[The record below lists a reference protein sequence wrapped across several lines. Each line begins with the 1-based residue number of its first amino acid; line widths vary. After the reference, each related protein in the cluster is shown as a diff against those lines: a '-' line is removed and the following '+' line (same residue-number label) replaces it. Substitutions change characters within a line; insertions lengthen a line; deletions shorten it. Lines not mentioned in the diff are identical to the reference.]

1 MGYLEM
7 VAALKQLI
15 YGASRPYTRVE
26 SRFSSHTGRIVS
38 AISHRWVIM
47 RKGQCIPLEPLYRS
61 PKMSFWKIFS
71 LGQLL
76 RSTDPEDIAT
86 IYTYDALGRLT
97 RRVHPDA
104 GATHYSYDPAGNLIA
119 EENPLGQIF
128 YDYTYYRL
136 AGKRYGNMSGND
148 VIYEYGTEG
157 TATGLPVRINDGSGV
172 LTLEYDA
179 MGNVSKSV
187 RVSSV
192 PTSGIAFAF
201 THSFLYDSWGRML
214 QMTYPDGESVH
225 YEYNRAGDLLRM
237 YGEKNNHSRIYIDD
251 IGYNKYGQRTHVD
264 YGNGARTEYSY
275 DPLRRLDRLRS
286 RDAHN
291 RILQEIGYSYDRVSN
306 ITQTRNTASV
316 IDGMGGAFENNYVYD
331 GLDRLVYA
339 FGDSREGH
347 AVDYKLDEMRYSAS
361 GRVGSK
367 IQWWSTEAGHGAQH
381 LVYGYVA
388 SGEKPH
394 APRLIA
400 DHATDSRYG
409 LQWDPAGNLIQVI
422 AHGDAPA
429 FAARFHYWTEDNR
442 LHTVADDR
450 SYSYYAYDHT
460 GQRVLKLTGAS
471 DQLDINA
478 DFLRTHTVLT
488 EPTLYPSPYIVLSN
502 HGYTK
507 HYYAGSERVAAR
519 IGGGN
524 LDHDTAC
531 IVADEEATERADR
544 LFDWCLRQVKETA
557 IAPLDL
563 SSLDIRTID
572 GDRMDAPWWL
582 DEAPAGL
589 EAGLKLNVWKLLHAM
604 DLLSSPSTVPPDT
617 DDEPDVY
624 FYHSDHLGSA
634 SWITEAG
641 GKPVQH
647 IQYLPYGEPFVNQHP
662 VGYQE
667 RYTFTGKERDEETG
681 YSYFGAR
688 YMDHELMTMWLSAD
702 PMADKYPSISPYAY
716 CAWNPV
722 KLVDPDG
729 REVYITGDAAE
740 QATSQL
746 SSKGIK
752 VSRDER
758 TGKLS
763 YTKTG
768 EELTASDNQLI
779 AAIDSKDV
787 KVNVN
792 ATNALK
798 VPFEDISVDNSER
811 TGQFQGVIVSD
822 CDNRIANTKQLVN
835 PATCEKRDK
844 KCKVLLGTS
853 MRHEITESYQAG
865 LICIDEGISCS
876 PSWSEFNGFTIR
888 ESVVDGKKSVYRRA
902 HERATKQAMDILKE
916 RVRYKKSQAKANAR
930 ARAEMNA
937 RLMQNNNTLF
947 P

>member
-647 IQYLPYGEPFVNQHP
+647 IQYLPYGEPFVNQR
-662 VGYQE
+662 VSGYNE
-667 RYTFTGKERDEETG
+667 RFTFTGKERDEETG

-688 YMDHELMTMWLSAD
+688 YMDHELMTMWLSVD
-702 PMADKYPSISPYAY
+702 PLSDKYPSISPYNY
-716 CAWNPV
+716 CLWNPV

-729 REVYITGDAAE
+729 RDVWEVDENGYVKRTGDDGGTKKQTVKYANGNTATFRGARYHKVMSDLSTADANDVSSSYGGENMQSAYANVFKSMADNTNVEWAMHRYKDNHYALGTKHNETLSPDSFNMSKGRQNDKTLVALIHSHPMLGRPTTIAE
-740 QATSQL
+740 QI
-746 SSKGIK
+746 SSMGYLYSIDKIDGDAKNK
-752 VSRDER
+752 VYNIPHV
-758 TGKLS
+758 S
-763 YTKTG
+763 YYTYF
-768 EELTASDNQLI
+768 
-779 AAIDSKDV
+779 
-787 KVNVN
+787 
-792 ATNALK
+792 
-798 VPFEDISVDNSER
+798 PR
-811 TGQFQGVIVSD
+811 
-822 CDNRIANTKQLVN
+822 TKQLWSVGYYR
-835 PATCEKRDK
+835 PAYIRNIGSAADFFF
-844 KCKVLLGTS
+844 GT
-853 MRHEITESYQAG
+853 
-865 LICIDEGISCS
+865 
-876 PSWSEFNGFTIR
+876 FN
-888 ESVVDGKKSVYRRA
+888 
-902 HERATKQAMDILKE
+902 TK
-916 RVRYKKSQAKANAR
+916 
-930 ARAEMNA
+930 
-937 RLMQNNNTLF
+937 
-947 P
+947 

>member
-1 MGYLEM
+1 MRFFPFAFTGKERDEETGYGYSNMGGVTHFLEET
-7 VAALKQLI
+7 
-15 YGASRPYTRVE
+15 SDPE
-26 SRFSSHTGRIVS
+26 GRIS
-38 AISHRWVIM
+38 
-47 RKGQCIPLEPLYRS
+47 YTY
-61 PKMSFWKIFS
+61 
-71 LGQLL
+71 
-76 RSTDPEDIAT
+76 TDARGLTTNHIDALHGVTRFE
-86 IYTYDALGRLT
+86 YDALGQLRRTYDPDNFMTAYGYDNLGHLIL
-97 RRVHPDA
+97 RVHPDA
-104 GATHYSYDPAGNLIA
+104 GATHYAYDPAGNLIA

-157 TATGLPVRINDGSGV
+157 TATGLPVRINDGSGS

-187 RVSSV
+187 RVTSV

-214 QMTYPDGESVH
+214 QMTYPDGERVH

-251 IGYNKYGQRTHVD
+251 IGYNKYGQRTYVD

-331 GLDRLVYA
+331 GLDRLVHA
-339 FGDSREGH
+339 SGDSREGH

-381 LVYGYVA
+381 LEYGYVA

-544 LFDWCLRQVKETA
+544 LLDWCLRQVKETA

-582 DEAPAGL
+582 DEAPTGL

-647 IQYLPYGEPFVNQHP
+647 IQYLPYGEPYVNQR
-662 VGYQE
+662 VGGYNE
-667 RYTFTGKERDEETG
+667 RFTFTGKERDDETG

-688 YMDHELMTMWLSAD
+688 YMDHELMTMWLSVD
-702 PMADKYPSISPYAY
+702 PLADKYPSISPYVY
-716 CAWNPV
+716 CAWNPI
-722 KLVDPDG
+722 KLIDPDG
-729 REVYITGDAAE
+729 RQVRPTPRYATFNRLQRYARSNIQRTTYRPSSQTATRYSRTGCPTLSHAPIPSILRQQKQHGIISQFTELYGKRWIEHAARLINSEMTYIDMVLKNNQYSIVETEQRIYTDRGSSVSIAKSIQFDSPEAQARFDQA
-740 QATSQL
+740 QATWTAAYDNIQKNHSTTLPNGQKTL
-746 SSKGIK
+746 DYDGWNAVLELGKSPLER
-752 VSRDER
+752 VLDQSRKS
-758 TGKLS
+758 G
-763 YTKTG
+763 
-768 EELTASDNQLI
+768 
-779 AAIDSKDV
+779 
-787 KVNVN
+787 
-792 ATNALK
+792 TNL
-798 VPFEDISVDNSER
+798 N
-811 TGQFQGVIVSD
+811 
-822 CDNRIANTKQLVN
+822 
-835 PATCEKRDK
+835 
-844 KCKVLLGTS
+844 
-853 MRHEITESYQAG
+853 
-865 LICIDEGISCS
+865 
-876 PSWSEFNGFTIR
+876 
-888 ESVVDGKKSVYRRA
+888 VVDKTSRTIPSIQTSA
-902 HERATKQAMDILKE
+902 D
-916 RVRYKKSQAKANAR
+916 
-930 ARAEMNA
+930 
-937 RLMQNNNTLF
+937 
-947 P
+947 